1 MTMGEVAQLLTAIA
15 AVGSCIAS
23 LRNSRKI
30 EAVRHAT
37 NSLVDRLVVKT
48 AAASDAEG
56 FKRGQETK

>member
-1 MTMGEVAQLLTAIA
+1 MSIGEVAQLLTAIA

-37 NSLVDRLVVKT
+37 NSLVDRLVDKT
-48 AAASDAEG
+48 ASASDAAG
-56 FKRGQETK
+56 FKRGQESK